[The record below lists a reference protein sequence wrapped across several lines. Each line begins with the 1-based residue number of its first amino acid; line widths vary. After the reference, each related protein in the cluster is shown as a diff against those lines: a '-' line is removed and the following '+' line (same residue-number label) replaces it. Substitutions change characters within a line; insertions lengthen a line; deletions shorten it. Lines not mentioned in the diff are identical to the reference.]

1 MDQGEAII
9 AIIAGSILVI
19 ASFFADNFYEASG
32 IPLPIVSDRK
42 IPKWQGRFF
51 FWIVGGAMI
60 LMGVVSLFPNH

>member
-1 MDQGEAII
+1 
-9 AIIAGSILVI
+9 LVI